1 MTSEASFNDRSAASK
16 PRRVPPP
23 RNKSPYDADGG
34 YHAAIGMGGRSS
46 SSDSLGGRRSNDVY
60 DPSSSDA
67 NSGGRGVRG
76 LFTNIVSSV
85 QGIFSGSEQAKIEI
99 SSPYNPVHLTHV
111 GFNQATGEFTGLPR
125 EWQSLLQEAGI
136 TEQDQELHPQAVIDV
151 MGFYTDAAG
160 GKLVDTV
167 WEKFG
172 GARPEPS
179 MVLSPPLSPL
189 ASLDTSPRSSAR
201 IRPPDYSRPPVP
213 ARPAQAGLVATKA
226 QVFEQQSVQ
235 VPPPLAAKPIK
246 KPPKPVPVDVA
257 HDAGPQVQLRLPKKI
272 SGSSEDIVDRLKA
285 ICNPAD
291 PTTLYENLIKIGQ
304 GASGGVYTAYEAG
317 TKKAVAI
324 KQMNLEKQPNK
335 DLIINEILVMRDAKH
350 KNIVNYIDSF
360 LHDGD
365 LWLNEDGAKRKTMVG
380 TPYWMAP
387 EVVTRKEYGAKIDV
401 WSLGIMTIEMIDGE
415 PPYLNENPLRALYL
429 IATVGTPKLQ
439 SPEKQSAELLDFL
452 RVSLEVDA
460 EKRPSSKELLKH
472 PFLKKADPPHF
483 LVPLIEAAK
492 KANTL

>member
-1 MTSEASFNDRSAASK
+1 M
-16 PRRVPPP
+16 
-23 RNKSPYDADGG
+23 
-34 YHAAIGMGGRSS
+34 
-46 SSDSLGGRRSNDVY
+46 
-60 DPSSSDA
+60 
-67 NSGGRGVRG
+67 
-76 LFTNIVSSV
+76 FT
-85 QGIFSGSEQAKIEI
+85 GSEQVKIEI

-136 TEQDQELHPQAVIDV
+136 TKQDQELHPQAVIDV

-160 GKLVDTV
+160 GKLIDTV

-179 MVLSPPLSPL
+179 MVLSPPLSPVT
-189 ASLDTSPRSSAR
+189 SPDTSPRTSAR
-201 IRPPDYSRPPVP
+201 IRPAEASRPPVP
-213 ARPAQAGLVATKA
+213 ARPAQAVGIHYSDATQGRSSVIPKPARHSSDSSTVPDALPSKGLVAAKA
-226 QVFEQQSVQ
+226 QVFGQQSVQ

-291 PTTLYENLIKIGQ
+291 PTTLYENLIKVGQ
-304 GASGGVYTAYEAG
+304 GASGGVYTAYEAADFG
-317 TKKAVAI
+317 FCA
-324 KQMNLEKQPNK
+324 Q
-335 DLIINEILVMRDAKH
+335 
-350 KNIVNYIDSF
+350 
-360 LHDGD
+360 
-365 LWLNEDGAKRKTMVG
+365 LNEDGAKRKTMVG

-387 EVVTRKEYGAKIDV
+387 EVVTRKEYGAKVDV

-439 SPEKQSAELLDFL
+439 SVEKQSAELLDFL
-452 RVSLEVDA
+452 RVSLEVDV
-460 EKRPSSKELLKH
+460 EMRPSSKELLKH

-483 LVPLIEAAK
+483 LEPLIQAAK
-492 KANTL
+492 KANAK